1 MRHAC
6 SLAFLFLAVAAVACK
21 DSTSVVI
28 LVPGALELAPR
39 DTSIPQG
46 GGVQLR
52 ATVYDTSGQPIPLR
66 PRFES
71 SNPTVLTVTPQGFVR
86 SLGPKGPAAITAT
99 LGPFEDYIVITVF
112 DSALAARVPLG
123 GRPFGAAIA
132 ATGATYVTQLDLAQL
147 SRIDLASRSFVGT
160 VAVGSVPTDVA
171 FNAAGTRAYVTNQFS
186 QSVGIVDVATNAV
199 IDEIPVT
206 GDPFDVI
213 VAPGD
218 SMLYVTTNADSV
230 YGFRL
235 ATKAVV
241 AAFAVP
247 GTANGFVA
255 RDTLLYVSTRA
266 GGTVVEFNLRTRS
279 VARTFAVGGMP
290 QKMAL
295 STDGHELYI
304 ANEFGYVQ
312 FWDLATGTQ
321 IGTNLRLPS
330 GSAGYGLALRPGTN
344 QLYVSSAY
352 FGGGNI
358 HIINPA
364 TRTVT
369 RTIRVA
375 GAAREVV
382 FNAAGTIGF
391 VPNEGGWVDYLK

>member
-1 MRHAC
+1 MRHAR
-6 SLAFLFLAVAAVACK
+6 SLAFLVLTVAAVACK
-21 DSTSVVI
+21 HATSVVI

-39 DTSIPQG
+39 DTSIPQSG
-46 GGVQLR
+46 RVQLR
-52 ATVYDTSGQPIPLR
+52 ATVYDTSGGPIPLR

-71 SNPTVLTVTPQGFVR
+71 SNPTVLTVTPAGLVR
-86 SLGPKGPAAITAT
+86 SLGPKGRAAITAT
-99 LGPFEDYIVITVF
+99 VGPFEDHAVITVF

-132 ATGATYVTQLDLAQL
+132 ATGATYVTQADLAQL

-171 FNAAGTRAYVTNQFS
+171 FNAAGNRAYVTNQFR
-186 QSVGIVDVATNAV
+186 QNVGIVDAATNEL
-199 IDEIPVT
+199 IDEIAVT
-206 GDPFDVI
+206 GNPFDVI

-241 AAFAVP
+241 AAFPVP
-247 GTANGFVA
+247 GTANGFAA

-266 GGTVVEFNLRTRS
+266 GGTVVEFNLRTRT

-295 STDGHELYI
+295 SADGHQLYI
-304 ANEFGYVQ
+304 ANESGYVQ
-312 FWDLATGTQ
+312 FWDLVSGRQ
-321 IGTNLRLPS
+321 IGANLRLPN
-330 GSAGYGLALRPGTN
+330 GSAGYGLALRPN
-344 QLYVSSAY
+344 ANRLYVSSAY

-369 RTIRVA
+369 RTIHVG

-391 VPNEGGWVDYLK
+391 VSNEGGWVDYLK